1 MFIMFPNP
9 LHPSPRLI
17 TLVSAPFPASSRA
30 SRAIMDLAE
39 VEGFQVVEALAPEGS
54 AVWEQVDSA
63 AVD

>member
-1 MFIMFPNP
+1 
-9 LHPSPRLI
+9 
-17 TLVSAPFPASSRA
+17 
-30 SRAIMDLAE
+30 MDLAE